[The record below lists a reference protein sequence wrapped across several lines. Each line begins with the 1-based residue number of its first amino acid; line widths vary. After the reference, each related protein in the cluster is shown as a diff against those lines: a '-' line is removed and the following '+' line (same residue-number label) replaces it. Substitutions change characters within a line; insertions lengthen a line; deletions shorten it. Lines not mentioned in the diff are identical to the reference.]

1 MHGFNNYRME
11 RGALMPG
18 VNKIIIV
25 GNIGTDM
32 EVKHTNSGKAVVN
45 LRVAVT
51 DHKDETEWFSCVA
64 FEKKAETLGQWG
76 RKGRQIYIEGRIRSR
91 SWVGKDGQERNDR
104 EIVISNY
111 QLLGTKPTD
120 DREQSSEPRSYN
132 QYRDDSRNRDDDG
145 PIPF

>member
-1 MHGFNNYRME
+1 
-11 RGALMPG
+11 MPG

-32 EVKHTNSGKAVVN
+32 EVRHTNTGKAVVN

-76 RKGRQIYIEGRIRSR
+76 RKGRQIFIEGRIRTR
-91 SWVGKDGQERNDR
+91 SWTAKDGSERTDR
-104 EIVISNY
+104 EIVVSNY
-111 QLLGTKPTD
+111 QLLGTKPD
-120 DREQSSEPRSYN
+120 DDHQGRSSEPRSYN
-132 QYRDDSRNRDDDG
+132 QYRDDARRNDGDDR
-145 PIPF
+145 IPF